1 MKIILPKKRKPVFVS
16 LLICCLLSFSS
27 CITLVP
33 PYDAQVNEKI
43 RTLSKTV
50 DKFYLNMLETT
61 SADNNGRAYQNFARQ
76 YVDTEAELNSLLTM
90 NKVRPLNKNSTRICE
105 ITLQFWVKYKEA
117 HKKANMIN
125 DANIIL
131 NRLYLRDLFY
141 NMQVAS
147 EATRYLN
154 NNKSN
159 TNGNGN

>member
-1 MKIILPKKRKPVFVS
+1 MKIIQLKSRKPQFV
-16 LLICCLLSFSS
+16 LALFCCLLSFSS
-27 CITLVP
+27 CVSLVA

-43 RTLSKTV
+43 LVLSKSV

-61 SADNNGRAYQNFARQ
+61 SADNDGRAYKAFAKQ
-76 YVDTEAELNSLLTM
+76 YVDTEAELNSLLVM

-117 HKKANMIN
+117 HKKANMIS

-131 NRLYLRDLFY
+131 NRIYLRDLFY
-141 NMQVAS
+141 DMQVAS

-154 NNKSN
+154 STK
-159 TNGNGN
+159 